1 MGEIRA
7 PRFLAVVCVPII
19 LALAPGTAVAGKR
32 ARAGAPLEP
41 STAYAA
47 FVMAKIATAARLDA
61 PPDIYRAPVTAAHAV
76 FIKGREAVVYN
87 PGFLDDINDRAGT
100 PWAAVSVI
108 AHELGHHY
116 YGHSHQKI
124 DGLPPGLLHERE
136 LEADYFS
143 GFVLARMGASLEDAE
158 AAQEALFAAADSP
171 THPDSYRRLV
181 AISAGW
187 HDGERDAAPAA
198 DPAARLSREIDG
210 RVASGLAPLAGA
222 EDIAGRTFPF
232 GLW

>member
-1 MGEIRA
+1 M
-7 PRFLAVVCVPII
+7 
-19 LALAPGTAVAGKR
+19 LAPGAASSAGKR
-32 ARAGAPLEP
+32 TRADDTLQP

-47 FVMAKIATAARLDA
+47 FVMSKIASAVRLDA
-61 PPDIYRAPVTAAHAV
+61 PPDLYRAPVVAAHAV
-76 FIKGREAVVYN
+76 FVEGREAVVYN
-87 PGFLDDINDRAGT
+87 PGFLDDINDRTGT
-100 PWAAVSVI
+100 AWAAVSVI

-124 DGLPPGLLHERE
+124 DGLPPGVLHERE

-158 AAQEALFAAADSP
+158 AAQEALFANADSP

-198 DPAARLSREIDG
+198 DPAARLTRELDG
-210 RVASGLAPLAGA
+210 PVANGFGPSANTEEIGGV
-222 EDIAGRTFPF
+222 TFPF